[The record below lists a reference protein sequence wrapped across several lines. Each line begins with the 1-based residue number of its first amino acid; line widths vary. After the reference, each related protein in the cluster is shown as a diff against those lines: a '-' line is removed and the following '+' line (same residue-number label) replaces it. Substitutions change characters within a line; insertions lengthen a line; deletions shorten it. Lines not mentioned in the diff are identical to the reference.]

1 MIYRTTRFSLS
12 AAKPKKHICYGRPA
26 AVYFSNEKEL
36 IRWLAIAFLLSWT
49 LLSVDVVSSGFK
61 SALSGSPSSFE
72 RQRVESLVEEYEVQA
87 PKPGV
92 ESFSLPPG
100 LTNLVTEQ
108 AEEEVASVA
117 QGLEHKLWPDLC
129 PFNECLFHDDPY
141 GNYDGLGAFV
151 GDDIISNFFAN
162 IAMLFWMWF
171 RDSWL
176 IVGPLPPLVALLV
189 VNSYRSSYGFPR
201 WPVGKIGVKRITL
214 KTATALYSSRQRWCR
229 WRTDSR

>member
-36 IRWLAIAFLLSWT
+36 TRWLAIAFLSSWL
-49 LLSVDVVSSGFK
+49 LLSVGVGGVVK
-61 SALSGSPSSFE
+61 SALCGDPTSFE
-72 RQRVESLVEEYEVQA
+72 RHTPETLVQEYEVQS
-87 PKPGV
+87 PQPGV
-92 ESFSLPPG
+92 DEYIGPPG

-108 AEEEVASVA
+108 AEQNTEAVA
-117 QGLEHKLWPDLC
+117 QTFEHQLWPDFC
-129 PFNECLFHDDPY
+129 QYSECFHHDDPY

-176 IVGPLPPLVALLV
+176 IVGPLPPLLALLL
-189 VNSYRSSYGFPR
+189 VNSYRSSSGFPW
-201 WPVGKIGVKRITL
+201 WPVAKIRAKKTTS